1 MNRTFFIDTEVSFLY
16 NHAMIRKTFILFL
29 LVSFIFLQPPVFAE
43 KEQPKQK
50 QPKKETCVSC
60 HSKVSP
66 GIVKQ
71 WQESKHGKMD
81 LNCAVCHSANEGEVD
96 AFKHYDE
103 WISAIPTPNDCA
115 ACHEKEVKE
124 FSKSHHAK
132 AAQFIGSL
140 DNLLGEVVEG
150 GPSANLG
157 CRQCHGSEVKVLKDG
172 KLDHA
177 TWPNTGIGRVNPDG
191 SKGSCSACHY
201 RHTFSVAQAR
211 QPENCGKCH
220 MGPDHPQAE
229 IYNES
234 KHGVLFRAFIKDMN
248 LENDADKW
256 IAGKDYLSPTCASCH
271 MSATPTQPVTH
282 DVGDRISWTLRP
294 VISTKLE
301 DWQKRR
307 ESMKDVCRQ
316 CHGPAQV
323 ENFYQQ
329 YDEAVTLY
337 NEKFAKPAKAI
348 MDKLYESG
356 KLTKTPF
363 DEKLEWIYYE
373 LWHHEGRRAR
383 MGASM
388 QGPDF
393 VQWHGFYEV
402 AKHFYF
408 EFLPEVKEKD
418 PKLVD
423 EVLNKDE
430 HRWIKG
436 LSREDIKKNL
446 EFYKGRYKQ

>member
-1 MNRTFFIDTEVSFLY
+1 M
-16 NHAMIRKTFILFL
+16 RKISILL
-29 LVSFIFLQPPVFAE
+29 ILISFIFLPSPIFAE

-81 LNCAVCHSANEGEVD
+81 LSCTVCHSANEGEVD

-103 WISAIPTPNDCA
+103 LISTIPTPNDCA
-115 ACHEKEVKE
+115 VCHEKETKE

-140 DNLLGEVVEG
+140 DNLLGEVIEG

-172 KLDHA
+172 KLDPA
-177 TWPNTGIGRVNPDG
+177 TWPNTGIGRINPDG

-220 MGPDHPQAE
+220 MGPDHPQKE
-229 IYNES
+229 IYDES
-234 KHGVLFRAFIKDMN
+234 KHGVLFRAFIGEMN
-248 LENDADKW
+248 LENAADKW
-256 IAGKDYLSPTCASCH
+256 IPGKDYLFPTCASCH

-294 VISTKLE
+294 VISTKFE

-307 ESMKDVCRQ
+307 DSMKDVCRQ

-323 ENFYQQ
+323 DNFYQQ

-423 EVLNKDE
+423 EVLTKDE

-436 LSREDIKKNL
+436 LSKEDIKKNL
-446 EFYKGRYKQ
+446 EFYKDRYKQ

>member
-1 MNRTFFIDTEVSFLY
+1 M
-16 NHAMIRKTFILFL
+16 RKER
-29 LVSFIFLQPPVFAE
+29 IFLPVLISTIIFSYPVFAQE
-43 KEQPKQK
+43 AAPQE
-50 QPKKETCVSC
+50 KETCISC
-60 HSKVSP
+60 HNKVSP

-71 WQESKHGKMD
+71 WQNSKHGEMD
-81 LNCAVCHSANEGEVD
+81 LTCTICHSAKQGEVD
-96 AFKHYDE
+96 AFEHHGE
-103 WISAIPTPNDCA
+103 WISSIPTPNDCA
-115 ACHEKEVKE
+115 VCHQKEVEE
-124 FSKSHHAK
+124 FQKSHHAS

-140 DNLLGEVVEG
+140 DNMLGEVIEG

-157 CRQCHGSEVKVLKDG
+157 CRQCHGSEVKVTKDG
-172 KLDHA
+172 KLDHT
-177 TWPNTGIGRVNPDG
+177 TWPNTGMGRINPDG

-220 MGPDHPQAE
+220 MGPDHPQIE

-234 KHGVLFRAFIKDMN
+234 KHGVLFRAFVDDMN
-248 LENDADKW
+248 LENESDEW
-256 IAGKDYLSPTCASCH
+256 IAGKDYLFPTCASCH
-271 MSATPTQPVTH
+271 MSATPTQAVTH

-294 VISTKLE
+294 PISNKLE
-301 DWQKRR
+301 NWEKRR
-307 ESMKDVCRQ
+307 ESMKDVCHQ
-316 CHGPAQV
+316 CHGPAQI
-323 ENFYQQ
+323 ENFYKQ

-337 NEKFAKPAKAI
+337 NEKFAKPAKDA
-348 MDKLYESG
+348 MDKLHEAG

-408 EFLPEVKEKD
+408 EFLPEVRHLDQKLYDEIINKE
-418 PKLVD
+418 
-423 EVLNKDE
+423 E

-436 LSREDIKKNL
+436 LSKEDISKTL
-446 EFYKGRYKQ
+446 EFYKDRYKQ

>member
-1 MNRTFFIDTEVSFLY
+1 MRRTPLFFILGL
-16 NHAMIRKTFILFL
+16 I
-29 LVSFIFLQPPVFAE
+29 IFCPGYSSAE
-43 KEQPKQK
+43 ERRPAKQ
-50 QPKKETCVSC
+50 TCVTC

-71 WQESKHGKMD
+71 HEASKHGKMNLD
-81 LNCAVCHSANEGEVD
+81 CTICHSASENELD
-96 AFKHYDE
+96 AFKHYGE
-103 WISAIPTPNDCA
+103 LISAIPTPNDCGV
-115 ACHEKEVKE
+115 CHEKEAKE
-124 FSKSHHAK
+124 FQKSHHAQ

-177 TWPNTGIGRVNPDG
+177 TWPNTGVGRINPDG

-201 RHTFSVAQAR
+201 RHTFSIAQAR

-220 MGPDHPQAE
+220 MGPDHPQLE

-234 KHGVLFRAFIKDMN
+234 KHGVLFRAFINEMN
-248 LENDADKW
+248 LENEADKW
-256 IAGKDYLSPTCASCH
+256 IAGRDYLFPTCATCH
-271 MSATPTQPVTH
+271 MSATPSQAVTH

-294 VISTKLE
+294 VISTKFE
-301 DWQKRR
+301 NWEKRR
-307 ESMKDVCRQ
+307 SAMKDVCRQ

-323 ENFYQQ
+323 ENFYKQ
-329 YDEAVTLY
+329 YDEAVLLY
-337 NEKFAKPAKAI
+337 NEKFAQPAREI
-348 MDKLYESG
+348 MDKLRKQG
-356 KLTKTPF
+356 KLTDTPF
-363 DEKLEWIYYE
+363 DEKLEWVFYE

-418 PKLVD
+418 AKLVD
-423 EVLNKDE
+423 ELLKKDE
-430 HRWIKG
+430 HRWIRG
-436 LSREDIKKNL
+436 LKKEDIESTLK
-446 EFYKGRYKQ
+446 FYKARYKQ

>member
-1 MNRTFFIDTEVSFLY
+1 MRQGIL
-16 NHAMIRKTFILFL
+16 LFL
-29 LVSFIFLQPPVFAE
+29 IFIPLACFSHPLFAQEARLPLVQEADRLQ
-43 KEQPKQK
+43 
-50 QPKKETCVSC
+50 KETCASC

-71 WQESKHGKMD
+71 WQESKHGKINLD
-81 LNCAVCHSANEGEVD
+81 CTVCHSAKEGEPD
-96 AFKHYDE
+96 AFEHHGE
-103 WISAIPTPNDCA
+103 LISSIPTPNDCA
-115 ACHEKEVKE
+115 VCHQKEVEE
-124 FSKSHHAK
+124 FSKSHHAN

-140 DNLLGEVVEG
+140 DNMLGEFIEG

-157 CRQCHGSEVKVLKDG
+157 CRQCHGSEVKVTKDG
-172 KLDHA
+172 KLDHT
-177 TWPNTGIGRVNPDG
+177 TWPNTGIGRINPDG

-201 RHTFSVAQAR
+201 RHTFSAAQAR
-211 QPENCGKCH
+211 QPDNCGKCH
-220 MGPDHPQAE
+220 MGPDHPQIE

-234 KHGVLFRAFIKDMN
+234 KHGVLFHAFINDMN
-248 LENDADKW
+248 LENESDKW
-256 IAGKDYLSPTCASCH
+256 IAGKDYLFPTCASCH
-271 MSATPTQPVTH
+271 MSATPSQAVTH

-294 VISTKLE
+294 PISNKLE
-301 DWQKRR
+301 NWEKKRA
-307 ESMKDVCRQ
+307 SMQDVCRQ
-316 CHGPAQV
+316 CHGPSQV
-323 ENFYQQ
+323 ENFYKQ
-329 YDEAVTLY
+329 YDEAVILY

-348 MDKLYESG
+348 MDKLHEDG
-356 KLTKTPF
+356 KLTKMPF

-402 AKHFYF
+402 AKNFYF

-418 PKLVD
+418 PALVD
-423 EVLNKDE
+423 EVLKKEE

-436 LSREDIKKNL
+436 LSKEDVEKTL
-446 EFYKGRYKQ
+446 QFYKERYKQ